1 MENTLKYVSVFGEYV
16 EIILAYME
24 NMANLEYFT
33 VHNIVSKHVES
44 I

>member
-1 MENTLKYVSVFGEYV
+1 MRWKYLSIFGEYV

-24 NMANLEYFT
+24 NMGNLEYFA

>member
-1 MENTLKYVSVFGEYV
+1 MRWKYLSVFGDYV

-33 VHNIVSKHVES
+33 VHNIVSKYLES